1 MGFRFFE
8 KLLEVYWY
16 VQILFFSLKRD
27 IDLDSLGIQV
37 VLLFLNSD
45 SDWRLDGKIH
55 PWIDLHWYVSSICN
69 VLWMPEA
76 QIWCKLSFGYRTSL
90 KLPHLLW
97 HQLVISC
104 ISLYA
109 FWRAPG
115 NWGSDLLDS
124 AAVGRWR
131 VKIKIIKNK
140 TWLVMT
146 LHCIVV
152 YWGGCQLE
160 KLVSLLLLK
169 WISLLWWIVECLCK
183 IVGQSFTV
191 SDTKTRCTPL
201 EL

>member
-76 QIWCKLSFGYRTSL
+76 QIWCKLSFGYRIATSAL
-90 KLPHLLW
+90 TSASDFLHFPVCLLTSARE
-97 HQLVISC
+97 LRV
-104 ISLYA
+104 
-109 FWRAPG
+109 R
-115 NWGSDLLDS
+115 LLDS